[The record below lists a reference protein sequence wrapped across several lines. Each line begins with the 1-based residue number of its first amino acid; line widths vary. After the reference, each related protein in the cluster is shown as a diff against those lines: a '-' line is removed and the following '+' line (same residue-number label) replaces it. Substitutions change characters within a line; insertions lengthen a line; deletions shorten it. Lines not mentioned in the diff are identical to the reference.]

1 MYSDIVGYTALA
13 QENESATIGLLEEHR
28 KLVRPI
34 FASHGGHEIKTTG
47 DGFLVEFGSAL
58 DATLCAI
65 AVQSAMN
72 DRRLS
77 LGETLAIR
85 IGVHDGD
92 VIRKEND
99 VLGDAVNIASR
110 IEPLA
115 EAGGVCISAQVY
127 DQVKNKVP
135 YPLVRIGAKD
145 LKNVREPVDIYRVVL
160 PWEQSAS
167 IEGGKYPTNR
177 IAVLPFVSMSPDPN
191 DEYFADG
198 LTEELTDRLCQIGG
212 LRVLSRTSVMR
223 YKGERTSA
231 AKIGRELSAGALV
244 EGSVR
249 KEGNKVRVTAQLID
263 ANTEEHLWSSK
274 YDRDLASIFEVQ
286 SDVAERVADTLKVQL
301 KSRERGAINKKTA
314 ENPDAYVLCL
324 KGRHYLQE
332 FTAEGVDK
340 ALGYFQEAL
349 SLEPKCALALA
360 SMGECYHFRGD
371 MACSAPEEAY
381 PKTIEYARKALDID
395 PDLAEAHAALG
406 AAYFHYEWN
415 WREAERELAK
425 AVELKPSDA
434 LARNE
439 YATVLLITGRLEES
453 YAQIKMAYE
462 LDPLFIGNGGQCG
475 WTALLTGRTEEA
487 LRILKA
493 TAVEHPIFPDAHIFL
508 GLAYYMCSRAEDA
521 ISEVRKVIDL
531 PGNLDNHKAWVAM
544 IYALTGHKEVAS
556 SIIDELMAGTK
567 GTSWSWRIAC
577 VLYVLG
583 RDNEA
588 FTILEHEYRRRSSWL
603 AMIRWFP
610 FLADLRRDPR
620 WIALETRMG
629 LTEVSTSAGG
639 SG

>member
-1 MYSDIVGYTALA
+1 MFTDIVGYTALT
-13 QENESATIGLLEEHR
+13 QGNESATMERLEEHR
-28 KLVRPI
+28 RLIRPL
-34 FASHGGHEIKTTG
+34 FASHGGREIKTTG

-65 AVQSAMN
+65 AVQGAMN

-77 LGETLAIR
+77 HGEKLSVR
-85 IGVHDGD
+85 IGVHVGD
-92 VIRKEND
+92 VIHREND

-115 EAGGVCISAQVY
+115 DAGGVCVSAQVY

-135 YPLVRIGAKD
+135 YPMDKVGAKE
-145 LKNVREPVDIYRVVL
+145 LKNVREPVDVYKVVL
-160 PWEQSAS
+160 PWEQSAPVEVGS
-167 IEGGKYPTNR
+167 YPTNR

-198 LTEELTDRLCQIGG
+198 LTEELTDKLCQIGG
-212 LRVLSRTSVMR
+212 LRVLSRTSAMR
-223 YKGERTSA
+223 YKGEKTNA
-231 AKIGRELSAGALV
+231 AKIGRELNAGALV

-301 KSRERGAINKKTA
+301 RARERGAIGKKIA
-314 ENPDAYVLCL
+314 DNPEAYVLCL

-340 ALGYFQEAL
+340 ALGYFKEAL
-349 SLEPKCALALA
+349 TVEPTCALALA
-360 SMGECYHFRGD
+360 SLGECYHFRGD
-371 MACSAPEEAY
+371 LNCSAPEDAY
-381 PKTIEYARKALDID
+381 PKTVEFARKALEID
-395 PDLAEAHAALG
+395 PELAEAHAALG
-406 AAYFHYEWN
+406 AAYFHYEWK
-415 WREAERELAK
+415 WSEAERELAK

-439 YATVLLITGRLEES
+439 YATVLLLTGRLEES
-453 YAQIKMAYE
+453 YVQIKMAYE
-462 LDPLFIGNGGQCG
+462 LDPLFVSNGFQCG
-475 WTALLTGRTEEA
+475 WTALLTGRMDEA
-487 LRILKA
+487 MRILKD
-493 TAVEHPIFPDAHIFL
+493 TAAEHPDSPSAHVFL
-508 GLAYYMCSRAEDA
+508 GLAYYQCSKAEDA
-521 ISEVRKVIDL
+521 ISEVRKGIEVSGRL
-531 PGNLDNHKAWVAM
+531 GYRGWLAL
-544 IYALTGHKEVAS
+544 IYALTGHREEAS
-556 SIIDELMAGTK
+556 STLNEIMSGVKEA
-567 GTSWSWRIAC
+567 SWGWGGAC
-577 VLYVLG
+577 ALYALG

-588 FTILEHEYRRRSSWL
+588 FVILEQECRRRSDL
-603 AMIRWFP
+603 TFIRWFP

-620 WIALETRMG
+620 WIALEIRMG
-629 LTEVSTSAGG
+629 LAGTSAPRGD